1 MTTYEKIQAIRNQ
14 NSITAVAAD
23 REAMAE
29 VGQKHE
35 ILDRKIR
42 TNGSLS
48 TVAAGAR
55 AMADAAHSQER
66 IAGDYRDL
74 VRNDSRFLDIDSEA
88 SRAWSAAYNK
98 WQALEEI
105 AQHLERLDNA

>member
-1 MTTYEKIQAIRNQ
+1 
-14 NSITAVAAD
+14 
-23 REAMAE
+23 MAE

-74 VRNDSRFLDIDSEA
+74 VRNDSRFETAAHSEA
-88 SRAWSAAYNK
+88 SRAWKDAYNK